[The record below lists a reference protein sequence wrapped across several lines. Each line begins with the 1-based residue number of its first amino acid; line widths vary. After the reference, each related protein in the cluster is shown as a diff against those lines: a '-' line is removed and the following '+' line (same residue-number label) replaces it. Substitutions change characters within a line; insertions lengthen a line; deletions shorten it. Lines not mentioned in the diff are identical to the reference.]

1 MSKPRFRLAGTEL
14 TRYAVIIPLLLA
26 LLTAGCSALSGQAE
40 ETAEPEEIDTGP
52 EVISATGEVRPA
64 KEATLGFETGGRVIE
79 LLVEEGDI
87 VEAGDVIARLDIT
100 VLEAQ
105 VEQAEAG
112 LDVAKA
118 ELKRAE
124 AGSRAEE
131 IDEAEQQLAASNA
144 SVTEAVAQR
153 DDVQSGASEVDIA
166 KAKADVQAAFI
177 AMINKRAERD
187 TVRRMVENIGDYRL
201 IIKFLY
207 NKGAIEQKQEEL
219 DILLMN
225 LEEAQGY
232 LDDLL
237 AEPNADD
244 LRVAEAEVWAAAA
257 DYQASEAQLNLL
269 LAGPRPETIAVAE
282 AGVEQAEAALN
293 TAKLALEKA
302 ELVAPF
308 DGTISDVFIQEAQ
321 YVNPGEAVVLIADL
335 SGLRVETTD
344 LNEIDVAG
352 IKVGDKATVTFD
364 ALPEVEAKGT
374 VAAISPKAEEGTGV
388 NYTVT
393 VKVDDLPDAIRWG
406 MTAFID
412 IPVEQ

>member
-1 MSKPRFRLAGTEL
+1 MSKPRFRLGGTDL
-14 TRYAVIIPLLLA
+14 KRYAVIIPILLA
-26 LLTAGCSALSGQAE
+26 LLVAGCSALSGQAE
-40 ETAEPEEIDTGP
+40 ETAEPEVIDTGP
-52 EVISATGEVRPA
+52 EVISATGEVRPD
-64 KEATLGFETGGRVIE
+64 KEATLGFETDGRVIE
-79 LLVEEGDI
+79 LLVEEGDV
-87 VEAGDVIARLDIT
+87 VEAGDVIARLDT
-100 VLEAQ
+100 SVLEVQ

-118 ELKRAE
+118 ELKRAQ

-131 IDEAEQQLAASNA
+131 IDEAEQQLAAANA
-144 SVTEAVAQR
+144 SVAEAVAQR
-153 DDVQSGASEVDIA
+153 DEAQSGADEADVA
-166 KAKADVQAAFI
+166 RAKADVQAAFI

-187 TVRRMVENIGDYRL
+187 TVRRMIENIGDYHL
-201 IIKFLY
+201 IIQFLY

-225 LEEAQGY
+225 LEDAQGY

-244 LRVAEAEVWAAAA
+244 LRVVEAEVWAASA
-257 DYQASEAQLNLL
+257 DYLAAEAQLNLL
-269 LAGPRPETIAVAE
+269 LAGPRPETIAIAE

-321 YVNPGEAVVLIADL
+321 YVNPGEEIVLIADL

-352 IKVGDKATVTFD
+352 IEVGDKAVVTFD
-364 ALPEVEAKGT
+364 ALPEVEVEGT

-393 VKVDDLPDAIRWG
+393 IKVEDLPDAIRWG
-406 MTAFID
+406 MTAFVD
-412 IPVEQ
+412 IPVE

>member
-393 VKVDDLPDAIRWG
+393 IEVEDLPDAVRWG